1 VWPTKRSEIRD
12 LERSNISYT
21 TQNLVLHSSSL
32 FNCHSLIFRFVRYAI
47 QAISEYEI
55 ISNILS
61 NMCRLYA
68 YSEEIAL
75 DTIVFALK
83 KEIIEFEEIL

>member
-1 VWPTKRSEIRD
+1 
-12 LERSNISYT
+12 
-21 TQNLVLHSSSL
+21 
-32 FNCHSLIFRFVRYAI
+32 
-47 QAISEYEI
+47 
-55 ISNILS
+55 
-61 NMCRLYA
+61 MCRLYA